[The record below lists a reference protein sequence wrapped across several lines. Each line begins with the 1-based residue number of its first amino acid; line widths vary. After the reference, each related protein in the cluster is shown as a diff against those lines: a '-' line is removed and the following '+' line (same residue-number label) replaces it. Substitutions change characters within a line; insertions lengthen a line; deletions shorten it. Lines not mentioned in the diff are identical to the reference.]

1 MDRKIKVG
9 DLTILAAKRFLN
21 AHSPPAPLTDVER
34 FKTKLRHLREWLLKD
49 AGHIPKNAVL
59 IDDSSPELAKK
70 ARLNRDVP
78 PWPKNLQI
86 R

>member
-1 MDRKIKVG
+1 MDVHEIENTR
-9 DLTILAAKRFLN
+9 LAAKRFIQ
-21 AHSPPAPLTDVER
+21 AYTPPKEMTDVER
-34 FKTKLRHLREWLLKD
+34 FKIKLRHLREWLLKD

-59 IDDSSPELAKK
+59 IDDPSPELAKK

-78 PWPKNLQI
+78 PWPSDMQI